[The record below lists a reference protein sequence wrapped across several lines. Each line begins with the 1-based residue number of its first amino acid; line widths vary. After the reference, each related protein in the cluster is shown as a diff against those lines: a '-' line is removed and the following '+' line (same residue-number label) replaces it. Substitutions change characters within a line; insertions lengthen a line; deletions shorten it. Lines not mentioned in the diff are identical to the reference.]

1 MTWTFVVGSIFTL
14 TLKPRTA
21 VCRLAVDMGPCRD
34 SFNRWYFDVERST
47 CLPFVYGGCAGNMNR
62 FKTYDTCINFCSAAI
77 DAARSSPPTGFS
89 LFSLEYFRV
98 LVKASCPLRC
108 LVSSSV
114 RSAGQFG
121 NFSTHFPT
129 FHSIA
134 GERDNEV
141 DVGPV
146 EITTRTSQYIPED
159 SDPCAS
165 ALSQCRSLQCP
176 YGVER

>member
-89 LFSLEYFRV
+89 LFLLNIS
-98 LVKASCPLRC
+98 
-108 LVSSSV
+108 VSSSKLLV
-114 RSAGQFG
+114 LSVASCRRRPIRRPIRQL
-121 NFSTHFPT
+121 
-129 FHSIA
+129 FHSF
-134 GERDNEV
+134 
-141 DVGPV
+141 
-146 EITTRTSQYIPED
+146 
-159 SDPCAS
+159 SDFS
-165 ALSQCRSLQCP
+165 FHCR
-176 YGVER
+176 